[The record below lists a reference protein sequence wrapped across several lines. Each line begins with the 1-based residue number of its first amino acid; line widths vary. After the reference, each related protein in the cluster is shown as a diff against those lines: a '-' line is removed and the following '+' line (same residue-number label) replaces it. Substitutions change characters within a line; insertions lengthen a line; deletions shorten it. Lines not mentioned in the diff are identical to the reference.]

1 MSIKNACSDIV
12 AMHLPHNFPLCNLI
26 TTVLASIH
34 DDLPFPT
41 DKLIGEDWDFAVA
54 GQKVKVTWTD
64 PYREDEGYLLF
75 LPGLAS
81 DDIYKGAIVYC
92 KNCQSGTTPCSV
104 GGTTGALA
112 LAIGPTATG
121 WKCF

>member
-81 DDIYKGAIVYC
+81 DDIYKGAIVHIPSPY
-92 KNCQSGTTPCSV
+92 NDDGYQQWF
-104 GGTTGALA
+104 ALKH
-112 LAIGPTATG
+112 LAILADQLELMPNL
-121 WKCF
+121 C